1 MGIHFKNRRSAKMMV
16 DKNSKKE
23 RSSCIVYTDYNNQDL
38 NKAYNTRSL
47 DTDSDF
53 HSKDLVCN
61 SHNFY
66 RESSGY
72 CVQTDLYYEN
82 DGHCVY
88 DGVYDSHSD

>member
-1 MGIHFKNRRSAKMMV
+1 MTG

-23 RSSCIVYTDYNNQDL
+23 RSIRMVYTAYNHQNL
-38 NKAYNTRSL
+38 NKAYNTCSL
-47 DTDSDF
+47 HTDSDF